1 MLVAIN
7 FTKPPPARNGTHC
20 RNDILDVVGTMPL
33 ALHSDLKT
41 TLFVFLDVILQVG
54 LGRETSLFRNDQ
66 ETILEVFGTNSQLI
80 VVKQRMP
87 SSVVI
92 PLSSVPIVLTMS

>member
-33 ALHSDLKT
+33 ALNSDLET
-41 TLFVFLDVILQVG
+41 VLFVFLDV
-54 LGRETSLFRNDQ
+54 SL
-66 ETILEVFGTNSQLI
+66 
-80 VVKQRMP
+80 
-87 SSVVI
+87 
-92 PLSSVPIVLTMS
+92 